1 MFVRLFVRRHAVA
14 GCDHRRWLANVGAAA
29 TADTIGVRRELLR
42 SGTASDEHAHL
53 RAYLD
58 RWRAEA
64 GEFFD
69 RADAA

>member
-1 MFVRLFVRRHAVA
+1 MHLSVRRPAVA
-14 GCDHRRWLANVGAAA
+14 RCDQRRWLANVGAAA
-29 TADTIGVRRELLR
+29 SADALDVRRERLR
-42 SGTASDEHAHL
+42 GGSESDDHAHL

-69 RADAA
+69 GADLV